1 MSNMPPK
8 VEQEDE
14 GNFGSFQIGTS
25 SHHELSGLEGFG
37 STDTSTTLDDY
48 DKLEPVSASTGT
60 AASASASA
68 DVQVVTD
75 DLLDLSFSSPT
86 PKTASADVQVVT
98 DDLLDL
104 SFSSPTPKTA
114 PAPAK
119 KTRSSWGFGRS
130 RAKAKTPPPPETDFF
145 ADPKANANASAA
157 VPQAYDAF
165 FGDID
170 NDINDLAAELTKGA
184 LEVEHVK
191 SMKLNDA
198 FVALETMRHPNLE
211 IELGPFDRLR
221 CVQCTAETP
230 AKDRPRPGSSLSY
243 RKSIGLVKN
252 SIFKHKPCLM
262 CGSTTC
268 TKHVD
273 PSFKKSKVMICT
285 ECSPLF
291 SLDFV
296 IQFVKLGQEHT
307 EESARKQRH
316 HIKHMLDVYD
326 RVLLM
331 LEYTGTFIDE
341 VATQLEQKIKKQDKV
356 GVSANSAGVMSG
368 VAGVAAAATFMT
380 PAGPPLLIASLFF
393 GAAAQTTSSTT
404 KMVNYH
410 STPNK
415 MAFKIISLY
424 NLCKSILTVTT
435 VLRDALLND
444 HINLEN
450 YVENMIKET
459 EEAVLEMRTGF
470 ESDDEDGS
478 RLDADEMTMN
488 DDDSFW
494 DDDASCASSATSR
507 SNAKSPRALV
517 EINEAEEL
525 SKVLQAAR
533 DAEPTLSTE
542 EQYKL
547 GQIELKQSMADAEAA
562 LSSKKLRSRGSG
574 EGDEVDSPTKQ
585 EQIDALKKDHHFME
599 RNDKVGKL
607 ARFYSRSSLAGT
619 SLLTAAA
626 VTAFAGAA
634 LSIAH
639 VAFEAK
645 ALAAT
650 LKRIKAGSPSKRA
663 SALRMIKEDIMNMP
677 KTTVVAEE
685 WDKYLEILRVRQLE
699 EQSQDLSKIKEEVE
713 DGDGEEQSENV
724 GQQKAEGGFESDD
737 ID

>member
-1 MSNMPPK
+1 MSNMPPQ

-14 GNFGSFQIGTS
+14 DNFGSFQMGTS
-25 SHHELSGLEGFG
+25 THHELSGLEGFG
-37 STDTSTTLDDY
+37 SPDSGTTLDHY
-48 DKLEPVSASTGT
+48 DKLEP
-60 AASASASA
+60 ASASASA
-68 DVQVVTD
+68 
-75 DLLDLSFSSPT
+75 LP
-86 PKTASADVQVVT
+86 ASADVQVVT

-114 PAPAK
+114 PAPAPAK
-119 KTRSSWGFGRS
+119 RSGWGFGRS
-130 RAKAKTPPPPETDFF
+130 RAKAKTPPPPEIDFF
-145 ADPKANANASAA
+145 ADPKANANASNASTVA

-184 LEVEHVK
+184 LEAEHVK

-230 AKDRPRPGSSLSY
+230 AKDRPKPGSSLSY

-252 SIFKHKPCLM
+252 TIFKHKPCLM
-262 CGSTTC
+262 CGSPTC

-331 LEYTGTFIDE
+331 LEYTGSFIDE
-341 VATQLEQKIKKQDKV
+341 VAAKLEQKIKKQDKV

-368 VAGVAAAATFMT
+368 VAGVAAAAAFVT

-393 GAAAQTTSSTT
+393 GAAAQTTSSTS
-404 KMVNYH
+404 KMVNYY

-424 NLCKSILTVTT
+424 NLCKSVLTVTT
-435 VLRDALLND
+435 VLKDALLND

-470 ESDDEDGS
+470 ESDEDDEDGS
-478 RLDADEMTMN
+478 RSDADELTIN

-517 EINEAEEL
+517 EINQTQEL

-533 DAEPTLSTE
+533 DAEPTLSPE

-650 LKRIKAGSPSKRA
+650 LKRIQAGSPSKRA

-699 EQSQDLSKIKEEVE
+699 EQSQNLGKIKEEVG
-713 DGDGEEQSENV
+713 DGDGKAHSELA
-724 GQQKAEGGFESDD
+724 GQQKTDGEFESDD

>member
-1 MSNMPPK
+1 MSNMPPQ

-14 GNFGSFQIGTS
+14 DNFGSFQMGTS
-25 SHHELSGLEGFG
+25 THHELSGLEGFG
-37 STDTSTTLDDY
+37 SPDSGTTLDDY
-48 DKLEPVSASTGT
+48 DKLEP
-60 AASASASA
+60 ASASASA
-68 DVQVVTD
+68 SA
-75 DLLDLSFSSPT
+75 LP
-86 PKTASADVQVVT
+86 ASADVQVVT

-114 PAPAK
+114 PAPAPAK
-119 KTRSSWGFGRS
+119 RSGWGFGRS
-130 RAKAKTPPPPETDFF
+130 RAKAKTPPPPEIDLF
-145 ADPKANANASAA
+145 ADPKANANANASTVA

-184 LEVEHVK
+184 LEAEHVK

-211 IELGPFDRLR
+211 IEMGPFDRLR

-230 AKDRPRPGSSLSY
+230 AKDRPKPGSSLSY

-252 SIFKHKPCLM
+252 TIFKHKPCLM
-262 CGSTTC
+262 CGSPTC

-331 LEYTGTFIDE
+331 LEYTGSFIDE
-341 VATQLEQKIKKQDKV
+341 VATKLEQKIKKQDKV

-368 VAGVAAAATFMT
+368 VAGVAAAAAFVT

-393 GAAAQTTSSTT
+393 GAAAQTTSSTS
-404 KMVNYH
+404 KMVNYY

-424 NLCKSILTVTT
+424 NLCKSVLTVTT
-435 VLRDALLND
+435 VLKDALLND

-470 ESDDEDGS
+470 ESDEDDEDGS
-478 RLDADEMTMN
+478 GSRSDADELTIN

-517 EINEAEEL
+517 EMNQTQEL

-533 DAEPTLSTE
+533 DAEPTLSPE

-650 LKRIKAGSPSKRA
+650 LKRIQAGSPSKRA

-699 EQSQDLSKIKEEVE
+699 EQSQNLGKIKEEVG
-713 DGDGEEQSENV
+713 DGVVGGEEQSENV

>member
-1 MSNMPPK
+1 MSNMPPQID
-8 VEQEDE
+8 QEDE
-14 GNFGSFQIGTS
+14 DNFGSFQMGAN
-25 SHHELSGLEGFG
+25 SHDELSGLEGFG
-37 STDTSTTLDDY
+37 SMDTSTTLDDY
-48 DKLEPVSASTGT
+48 DKLEP
-60 AASASASA
+60 ASAPASSASA
-68 DVQVVTD
+68 DVDVVTD

-86 PKTASADVQVVT
+86 PKT
-98 DDLLDL
+98 
-104 SFSSPTPKTA
+104 SS
-114 PAPAK
+114 APAK
-119 KTRSSWGFGRS
+119 KTRSGWGFGRS
-130 RAKAKTPPPPETDFF
+130 KSKAKAPPPAEVDFF
-145 ADPKANANASAA
+145 ADPKANANASTVA

-184 LEVEHVK
+184 LEAEHVK

-221 CVQCTAETP
+221 CVQCVSETP
-230 AKDRPRPGSSLSY
+230 AKDRPKPGSSLSY
-243 RKSIGLVKN
+243 RKSMGLVKN

-262 CGSTTC
+262 CGSPTC

-273 PSFKKSKVMICT
+273 PSFKKSKVTICT

-307 EESARKQRH
+307 VESAKKQRH

-331 LEYTGTFIDE
+331 LEFTGSFIDE
-341 VATQLEQKIKKQDKV
+341 VATKLEQKIKKQDKV

-393 GAAAQTTSSTT
+393 GAAAQTTSSTS

-435 VLRDALLND
+435 VLKDALLND
-444 HINLEN
+444 HINLEK

-478 RLDADEMTMN
+478 RSDADEMTMT

-494 DDDASCASSATSR
+494 DDDASIASNATSR
-507 SNAKSPRALV
+507 SNAKAPRALV
-517 EINEAEEL
+517 EINETEEL

-533 DAEPTLSTE
+533 DAEPALSPE

-574 EGDEVDSPTKQ
+574 EGNEAADSPSKQ
-585 EQIDALKKDHHFME
+585 EQIDALKKDNHFME

-634 LSIAH
+634 LSLAH
-639 VAFEAK
+639 VAFEGK

-663 SALRMIKEDIMNMP
+663 SALRMIKEDILNMP
-677 KTTVVAEE
+677 KTTVVADE
-685 WDKYLEILRVRQLE
+685 WDKYLEILRLRQLE
-699 EQSQDLSKIKEEVE
+699 EQKQNLGKIKEEVG
-713 DGDGEEQSENV
+713 DGDGKAHSELA
-724 GQQKAEGGFESDD
+724 GQQKTEGGFESDD